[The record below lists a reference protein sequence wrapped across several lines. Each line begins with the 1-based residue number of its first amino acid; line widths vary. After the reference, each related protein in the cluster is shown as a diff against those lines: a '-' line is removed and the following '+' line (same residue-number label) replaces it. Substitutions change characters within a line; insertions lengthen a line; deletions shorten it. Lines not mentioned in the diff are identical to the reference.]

1 MRPPPEFT
9 CLCKVA
15 SVIIDFFHDYNIFE
29 FCILLGSTILCREI
43 SVARVFLNYSELF
56 TVNVIFWRR
65 AIQPLLEC
73 SRFGPLV
80 IYCLLHYAAYIFEFY
95 CEMQEIPFR
104 QSRKPFDPVVLLN
117 GFEDI
122 SEWSKCYIP
131 FNLGH
136 DDSHTYVQK
145 KQKDN
150 EMFREFVQVRTKS
163 FIAPFFACHPIT

>member
-1 MRPPPEFT
+1 MTVNDNKLSVDEFSS
-9 CLCKVA
+9 LKIV
-15 SVIIDFFHDYNIFE
+15 VPDRD
-29 FCILLGSTILCREI
+29 I

-65 AIQPLLEC
+65 AIQPLLDC
-73 SRFGPLV
+73 S
-80 IYCLLHYAAYIFEFY
+80 
-95 CEMQEIPFR
+95 R
-104 QSRKPFDPVVLLN
+104 QSRKPFDPVILLN

-150 EMFREFVQVRTKS
+150 EMFREFVQWAESQESMRRQKLCDTLTSPMQRLTRYSLLLKVCCERAYTVAVLS
-163 FIAPFFACHPIT
+163 NSTDDRERLIIQ